1 MESVNVFMGNI
12 SALQPIEN
20 SILLNEKFKPIS
32 NKIFIGYLESIKKIN
47 CMTLYSDDNTFIGS
61 FFIYTLNN
69 NGERGTVLEP
79 IIEKE

>member
-1 MESVNVFMGNI
+1 MESVNVFIKNI

-47 CMTLYSDDNTFIGS
+47 CMTLYSDNNTIYIKNVNYLSTQRCKSLLSFIES
-61 FFIYTLNN
+61 TSL
-69 NGERGTVLEP
+69 
-79 IIEKE
+79 